1 MSRRGAHMGRGVRR
15 RMARPEVDG
24 SRLRWPG
31 AAQRFAL
38 FGEVLWVGALMAIVC
53 VPVITWP
60 AAVAA
65 GAAHLRRYLSAEATP
80 PSEFFRD
87 ALRAMPGALA
97 VGAATTA
104 LAAVIGLDLALL
116 AGGGL
121 PGGMPVAV
129 IVAAIGVVALVL
141 AVIAASLWSPGTPW
155 RALVQIS
162 PRVARADLSGTAYTV
177 AALGLAAT
185 IVWQFLPLVI
195 PVLGLL
201 AFALVAVGERRMLR
215 LEAAAQAR

>member
-1 MSRRGAHMGRGVRR
+1 MTGTHGSARRPRR
-15 RMARPEVDG
+15 VRPEADG
-24 SRLRWPG
+24 SVLRWPG

-38 FGEVLWVGALMAIVC
+38 FGEVLWIGALMALVC
-53 VPVITWP
+53 LPVITWP

-65 GAAHLRRYLSAEATP
+65 GAAHLRRFLSAEATP
-80 PSEFFRD
+80 ASEFFRD
-87 ALRAMPGALA
+87 AVRALPGALG

-104 LAAVIGLDLALL
+104 LAAVVGLDLVLL
-116 AGGGL
+116 STGGL
-121 PGGMPVAV
+121 PGGVPVAAL
-129 IVAAIGVVALVL
+129 VAAIGVAALVL
-141 AVIAASLWSPGTPW
+141 TVIAASLWSPGTPW
-155 RALVQIS
+155 WALLRIS

-195 PVLGLL
+195 PVFGLL

-215 LEAAAQAR
+215 LEAAAAAR

>member
-1 MSRRGAHMGRGVRR
+1 MTGTHRSARRPRR
-15 RMARPEVDG
+15 VRPEADG
-24 SRLRWPG
+24 SVLRWPG

-38 FGEVLWVGALMAIVC
+38 FGEVLWIGALMALVC
-53 VPVITWP
+53 LPVITWP

-65 GAAHLRRYLSAEATP
+65 GAAHLRRFLSAEATP
-80 PSEFFRD
+80 ASEFFRD
-87 ALRAMPGALA
+87 AVRALPGALG

-104 LAAVIGLDLALL
+104 LAAVVGLDLVLL
-116 AGGGL
+116 SAGGL
-121 PGGMPVAV
+121 PGGVPVAAL
-129 IVAAIGVVALVL
+129 VAAIGVAALVL
-141 AVIAASLWSPGTPW
+141 TVIAASLWSPGTPW
-155 RALVQIS
+155 RALLRIS

-195 PVLGLL
+195 PVFGLL

-215 LEAAAQAR
+215 LEAAAAAR

>member
-1 MSRRGAHMGRGVRR
+1 MTGARRATRR
-15 RMARPEVDG
+15 ARRVRPEADG
-24 SRLRWPG
+24 SVLRWPG

-53 VPVITWP
+53 LPVVTWP

-65 GAAHLRRYLSAEATP
+65 GAAHLRRFLAAEATP
-80 PSEFFRD
+80 AAEFFRD
-87 ALRAMPGALA
+87 ARRAMPGALGA
-97 VGAATTA
+97 GAATTA
-104 LAAVIGLDLALL
+104 LVAIVGVDLVLL

-121 PGGMPVAV
+121 PGGMPLAAL
-129 IVAAIGVVALVL
+129 VAAVGAAVLVL
-141 AVIAASLWSPGTPW
+141 TLLAASLWSPGTPW
-155 RALVQIS
+155 WPLLRIS
-162 PRVARADLSGTAYTV
+162 PRVARADPSGTAYTV

-195 PVLGLL
+195 PVLGML

>member
-1 MSRRGAHMGRGVRR
+1 MTVAGGKRR
-15 RMARPEVDG
+15 RRAARPEADG
-24 SRLRWPG
+24 SVLRWPG

-38 FGEVLWVGALMAIVC
+38 FGEVLWIGALMALVC
-53 VPVITWP
+53 LPVITWP

-65 GAAHLRRYLSAEATP
+65 GAAHLRRYLAAEATP
-80 PSEFFRD
+80 ASEFFRD
-87 ALRAMPGALA
+87 AARSLPGALG
-97 VGAATTA
+97 VGAGTTA
-104 LAAVIGLDLALL
+104 LAAVVGLDLVLL

-121 PGGMPVAV
+121 PGGMPVAAL
-129 IVAAIGVVALVL
+129 VAAIGLAVLVL
-141 AVIAASLWSPGTPW
+141 TVLAASLWSPGTPW
-155 RALVQIS
+155 RALLRIS

-215 LEAAAQAR
+215 LEAAAKAR